1 MKSLGA
7 AVRSFY
13 QQANGLALVWGP
25 KGECPR
31 PVKGRPTMMYIE
43 ALGGA
48 RGAIYM
54 PPVGDVFGVR
64 GRAEF
69 DYAQYMPGAPSHWG
83 FDFPGNFYTPA
94 FVRVGD
100 GLQVRV
106 GDDHG
111 AAWDGPT
118 VSFERY
124 LENVLATWGS
134 IDERAKQFV
143 NGKGK
148 PVATLPLAKLLA

>member
-1 MKSLGA
+1 M
-7 AVRSFY
+7 RSS
-13 QQANGLALVWGP
+13 WPGP
-25 KGECPR
+25 
-31 PVKGRPTMMYIE
+31 
-43 ALGGA
+43 
-48 RGAIYM
+48 
-54 PPVGDVFGVR
+54 PP
-64 GRAEF
+64 
-69 DYAQYMPGAPSHWG
+69 HWG

-134 IDERAKQFV
+134 IDERVKHFV
-143 NGKGK
+143 KGKGK
-148 PVATLPLAKLLA
+148 PVAAVPLVRLLA